1 MKIYTILQKSS
12 DPELEPYVLEE
23 SFDNYDDAVTAA
35 KEAIIDTQSDYADE
49 TNIVT
54 NKTAKGDITSF
65 ELWQNDADRWLE
77 SVEICPTYLITL

>member
-1 MKIYTILQKSS
+1 MKVYTILQKAS
-12 DPELEPYVLEE
+12 DPELDPYVLEQ
-23 SFDNYDDAVTAA
+23 SFVNYDDAVTVA
-35 KEAIIDTQSDYADE
+35 KATIIDLQSDYTDE

-77 SVEICPTYLITL
+77 SVEICPTHLVR

>member
-1 MKIYTILQKSS
+1 MKVYTILQKAS
-12 DPELEPYVLEE
+12 DPELDPYVLEQ
-23 SFDNYDDAVTAA
+23 SFVNYDDAVTVA
-35 KEAIIDTQSDYADE
+35 KATIIDSQSDYTDE

-77 SVEICPTYLITL
+77 SVEICPTHLVR

>member
-1 MKIYTILQKSS
+1 MKVYTILQKAS
-12 DPELEPYVLEE
+12 DPELDPYVLEQ
-23 SFDNYDDAVTAA
+23 SFVNYDDAVTAA
-35 KEAIIDTQSDYADE
+35 KAAIIDAQSDYADE

-77 SVEICPTYLITL
+77 SVEICPTHLVR

>member
-1 MKIYTILQKSS
+1 MTVYTILQKTA
-12 DPELEPYVLEE
+12 DPELDPYVLEQ
-23 SFDNYDDAVTAA
+23 SFVNYNDAVTVA
-35 KEAIIDTQSDYADE
+35 KATIIDSQSYYVDE

-77 SVEICPTYLITL
+77 SVKICPTHLVR

>member
-1 MKIYTILQKSS
+1 MKVYTILQKAS
-12 DPELEPYVLEE
+12 DPELDPYVLEQN
-23 SFDNYDDAVTAA
+23 FVNYDDAVTVA
-35 KEAIIDTQSDYADE
+35 KATIIDSQSDYTDE

-77 SVEICPTYLITL
+77 SVEICPTHLVR